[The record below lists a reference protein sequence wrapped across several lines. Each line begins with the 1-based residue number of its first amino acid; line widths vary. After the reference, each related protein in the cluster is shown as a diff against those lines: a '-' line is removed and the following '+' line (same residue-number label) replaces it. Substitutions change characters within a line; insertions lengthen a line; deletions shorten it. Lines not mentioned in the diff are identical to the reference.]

1 MPITP
6 TDKIWMDGTLV
17 DWEDATVHVLTHTMH
32 YGSGVFEGIR
42 AYPTPQGVA
51 VFRLADHIRRLFA
64 SASIFCIDV
73 PFTVEQIIEAS
84 REVVRVNN
92 LADGCYLR
100 PLVYLGYGEMGLNPL
115 PSPVNVSIAAWP
127 WGTYLGDDGV
137 ANGVSMKISSWR
149 RHDPN
154 AVPTAA
160 KGTGMYVNSSLAKVE
175 ALKAGYDEAILLTSD
190 GRVSECTGEN
200 IFVVRDGVLLTPP
213 TSDAGA
219 LDGITQDTVETIAA
233 DLGYEV
239 RHEALIRTDLYLAD
253 EAFLTGT
260 AAEVVPIRAVDD
272 RVVGAGKPG
281 PITTEIQQTYFA
293 TVRGEVDRYK
303 DWLDH
308 VD

>member
-6 TDKIWMDGTLV
+6 TNKIWMDGEMV
-17 DWEDATVHVLTHTMH
+17 DWADAKVHILSHTMH

-51 VFRLADHIRRLFA
+51 VFRLADHIARLLA
-64 SASIFCIDV
+64 SAKVFLIDV
-73 PFTVEQIIEAS
+73 EWTADQLIEATA
-84 REVVRVNN
+84 EVTRANG
-92 LADGCYLR
+92 LPGGCYLR

-115 PSPVNVSIAAWP
+115 PSPVNVAIAAWP
-127 WGTYLGDDGV
+127 WGSYLGDEGV
-137 ANGVSMKISSWR
+137 AKGVSVKISSWR

-175 ALKAGYDEAILLTSD
+175 ALKGGYDEAVLLASD

-200 IFVVRDGVLLTPP
+200 IFIVRDGAIITPP

-219 LDGITQDTVETIAA
+219 LDGITQDTVEVIAT
-233 DLGYEV
+233 DLGIEV
-239 RHEALIRTDLYLAD
+239 RHEPLIRTDLYLAE

-260 AAEVVPIRAVDD
+260 AAEVVPIRSVDD
-272 RVVGAGKPG
+272 RKVGTGEPG
-281 PITTEIQQTYFA
+281 PITTEIQRTYFA
-293 TVRGEVDRYK
+293 TVRGEIDRYK
-303 DWLDH
+303 DWLHH
-308 VD
+308 VE

>member
-6 TDKIWMDGTLV
+6 TNKIWMDGELV
-17 DWEDATVHVLTHTMH
+17 DWADAQVHVLTHTMH

-42 AYPTPQGVA
+42 AYPTPRGVA
-51 VFRLADHIRRLFA
+51 VFRLVDHIARLFA
-64 SASIFCIDV
+64 SAGIFMIDV
-73 PFTVEQIIEAS
+73 PFTPEEVAEAT
-84 REVVRVNN
+84 RQVVRVNG
-92 LADGCYLR
+92 LTDGCYIR

-115 PSPVNVSIAAWP
+115 PCPVNVAVAAWP
-127 WGTYLGDDGV
+127 WGTYLGDEGV
-137 ANGVSMKISSWR
+137 ANGVSVKISSWR

-175 ALKAGYDEAILLTSD
+175 ALNAGYDEAILLTSD

-200 IFVVRDGVLLTPP
+200 IFVVRDGILLTPP

-219 LDGITQDTVETIAA
+219 LDGITQDTVETIAR
-233 DLGYEV
+233 DMGLEV
-239 RHEALIRTDLYLAD
+239 RHEQLIRTDLYLAE

-272 RVVGAGKPG
+272 RPVGTGKPG
-281 PITTEIQQTYFA
+281 PITTEIQQVYFA
-293 TVRGEVDRYK
+293 SVRGEVDRYK

>member
-6 TDKIWMDGTLV
+6 TAKIWMDGRLV
-17 DWEDATVHVLTHTMH
+17 DWDDARVHVLTHTLH

-42 AYPTPQGVA
+42 AYPTPRGVA
-51 VFRLADHIRRLFA
+51 IFRLADHVRRLLD
-64 SASIFCIDV
+64 SAKVFLIDV
-73 PFTVEQIIEAS
+73 PFGAGDIEAAC
-84 REVVRVNN
+84 RQVVRVNG
-92 LADGCYLR
+92 LTDGCYVR
-100 PLVYLGYGEMGLNPL
+100 PIVYLGYGEMGLNPL
-115 PSPVNVSIAAWP
+115 PCAVNVAVAAWP

-137 ANGVSMKISSWR
+137 ANGVSVKISSWR

-154 AVPTAA
+154 SVPTAA
-160 KGTGMYVNSSLAKVE
+160 KGIGMYVNSSLAKVE
-175 ALKAGYDEAILLTSD
+175 ALKAGYDEAILLTTD

-200 IFVVRDGVLLTPP
+200 LFVVRGGVLRTPP

-219 LDGITQDTVETIAA
+219 LDGITQDTVEVIAR
-233 DLGYEV
+233 DLGLEV

-272 RVVGAGKPG
+272 RPVGTGRPG
-281 PITTEIQQTYFA
+281 PITTEIQRTYFA
-293 TVRGEVDRYK
+293 TVRGQVDRYK

-308 VD
+308 VE